1 MPLNY
6 DSAKVESRYNK
17 ALNSKSLVKVIL
29 VIFVLYNYYVFAY
42 FPSLTQW
49 QEELIALT
57 ETQQETG
64 RMINENSVE
73 KGVHSVDI
81 CFNCFT
87 VSKNVKTRYILSGYF
102 AVYFR
107 S

>member
-6 DSAKVESRYNK
+6 DSAKIKSRYNK
-17 ALNSKSLVKVIL
+17 ALNNKSLVKVIL

-42 FPSLTQW
+42 FSSLK
-49 QEELIALT
+49 EVLIALT

-73 KGVHSVDI
+73 KGVHYTHL
-81 CFNCFT
+81 F
-87 VSKNVKTRYILSGYF
+87 
-102 AVYFR
+102 
-107 S
+107 